1 MKDFK
6 KKIELC
12 GFAFIT
18 YVKTLKL
25 RFFLG
30 GVSFDKEK
38 CLDKLKTADHII
50 IGVFIGWC
58 FWAIVREVVYL
69 WLIIY

>member
-1 MKDFK
+1 MRDFK

-18 YVKTLKL
+18 YVKTLNL

-50 IGVFIGWC
+50 IGVFIG
-58 FWAIVREVVYL
+58 
-69 WLIIY
+69 